1 LFVTVVTS
9 AAWVIIDSLVCPG
22 ALLQPRTYLLML
34 SGAAA
39 PALVIALAAYVI
51 RRRMREVAS
60 TEGQFCSLLEAAPD
74 AIIIVDRTGT
84 IVLVNTQTEQMFG
97 YARKELLG
105 KTFEDIIFQDNR
117 ERAAEGASS
126 ARWATITAN
135 AENTP
140 AFVGL
145 CQDGRRIA
153 LEINFNPLETKG
165 GPLLISTIRNITERA
180 AREFHRTSRQAVRRI
195 LAEATSLEV
204 AIPAILRGLCA
215 NLKWDLGALWVAD
228 GQAEELRRDGL
239 WHTPRIAPLA
249 VEVVTGAD
257 SGLPA
262 QVWKSGRPIWRFE
275 ASSTPGVARWLSLAF
290 PVALGQEVLGVLEFW
305 SPEPLEPDEELIE
318 TMGNVGGQVGH
329 FLQRKQAEQAL
340 SESEARKT
348 AVLEAA
354 VDAIITVDR
363 HGKIVEV
370 NPAAEEI
377 FRLPRS
383 EALGRNL
390 ANLLPAGA
398 AGRFRLSLA
407 EYMATRKTDTLARR
421 VEMTCLR
428 ADGSDFPIELTVTP
442 IRLSVDGGWW
452 MVDGE
457 KQESASSSPSTT
469 HHPPSTRTALFTA
482 YVRDLTERKRTE
494 EALRQT
500 EERFRQSQK
509 MEAVGRLAGGVAHD
523 FNNLLTVITGCTEIL
538 LDDFPQTDETRDLLE
553 EVKNAGNR
561 ATKLTSQ
568 LLAFSRRQVL
578 APKVVD
584 LNGVVADVDRMLR
597 RLIGEDVNLV
607 TVQGQNLERVKVDP
621 GQIEQVLMNLAV
633 NARDAMPNGGK
644 ITIETANID
653 LDEAAV
659 QPYPDLPPGPY
670 VVLAVSD
677 TGHGMDR
684 AVKARL
690 FEPFFTTKEVGKGTG
705 LGLATVYGIVKQS
718 GGHIAVYSE
727 PGHGT
732 TFKIYLPCV
741 NEPYSEMMRRA
752 ITPEPPRGAGTVLL
766 VEDEPSVRRA
776 SRRFL
781 EEHGYKVLEAVD
793 GGDAI
798 RLCERH
804 EGPLDLVIT
813 DVVMPGMSGRELG
826 ERVARLRPETPVLYV
841 SGYVDTALVR
851 TGLPETSVQL
861 LQKPF
866 SAESLARKVR
876 EMLDPS
882 TT

>member
-1 LFVTVVTS
+1 MTSSRPALAPFLALSLFVTVVTS

-718 GGHIAVYSE
+718 GGHIRVHSS
-727 PGHGT
+727 PGGGGT
-732 TFKIYLPCV
+732 TFKI
-741 NEPYSEMMRRA
+741 
-752 ITPEPPRGAGTVLL
+752 
-766 VEDEPSVRRA
+766 
-776 SRRFL
+776 
-781 EEHGYKVLEAVD
+781 
-793 GGDAI
+793 
-798 RLCERH
+798 
-804 EGPLDLVIT
+804 
-813 DVVMPGMSGRELG
+813 
-826 ERVARLRPETPVLYV
+826 
-841 SGYVDTALVR
+841 
-851 TGLPETSVQL
+851 
-861 LQKPF
+861 
-866 SAESLARKVR
+866 
-876 EMLDPS
+876 
-882 TT
+882 